1 MKLKEYMALCQPG
14 TEITCWDKDVDSE
27 FYFYVKETDNK
38 LLYGDDFPNVDKC
51 MKRLTEIL
59 DVVKIHDTGV
69 IEVNLYEK
77 LEHPEVIR
85 YAKENFYEEH
95 QYEDDAGVVMLLFD
109 DNDKNISQGF
119 EEFSRM
125 MVECLDLAYGPE
137 KTIDENKIKI
147 DLGFATLVA
156 EKGADPNYNEIFI
169 GLEDLSGVWSQDIAV
184 IGEKYHYEED
194 KVVSEKGISVKLY
207 SDKDQEDYT
216 HNFDIDIYESD
227 EYIAEHNKSS
237 LDDQIHAAEIKSS
250 LQSSEKSTPDIEPSR

>member
-1 MKLKEYMALCQPG
+1 MKLKDYMDLVEPG

-27 FYFYVKETDNK
+27 FYFYVKETDDK
-38 LLYGDDFPNVDKC
+38 LLYGENFPNVDKC
-51 MKRLTEIL
+51 MKRLTDIL

-85 YAKENFYEEH
+85 YAKENFYEKH
-95 QYEDDAGVVMLLFD
+95 QYEDDADVVMLLFD

-137 KTIDENKIKI
+137 STLDIVNTNNKDLPVQFAVLWGVTMADARGNKEQYKHMQAYDSEELYTLFQTWSNEYLKGEFDDTVKFFTDKI
-147 DLGFATLVA
+147 EVLLLKPSLT
-156 EKGADPNYNEIFI
+156 
-169 GLEDLSGVWSQDIAV
+169 DI
-184 IGEKYHYEED
+184 
-194 KVVSEKGISVKLY
+194 
-207 SDKDQEDYT
+207 
-216 HNFDIDIYESD
+216 
-227 EYIAEHNKSS
+227 
-237 LDDQIHAAEIKSS
+237 IHAAETKSS